1 MHDRWLPHALRNT
14 QEDWKIDNLLNSEGR
29 AWQEH
34 HLVLAV
40 LGGLEAEA
48 DAATEDQDASEAKT
62 KAAILFRK
70 TLDKFLS
77 GSIDWEELSETAK
90 RLAGSGYILGT
101 GTDGPFYQGKVL
113 QEEKLFAHIVDGRT
127 GRVVRWSTSE
137 NLNLFFFR
145 FMLFLPFNTNV
156 QLFFSK
162 KK

>member
-1 MHDRWLPHALRNT
+1 M
-14 QEDWKIDNLLNSEGR
+14 
-29 AWQEH
+29 
-34 HLVLAV
+34 LAV

-48 DAATEDQDASEAKT
+48 DAAMEDQDASEAKT

-127 GRVVRWSTSE
+127 GRVVRWVE
-137 NLNLFFFR
+137 LFR
-145 FMLFLPFNTNV
+145 KP
-156 QLFFSK
+156 
-162 KK
+162 